1 MGWGLTLSE
10 PVFPGSEPRYPTL
23 GDLEHTVLEV
33 VSDIGYG
40 KEVADNVQGF
50 IKIRLAGLRFGTTG
64 RFLEGGRPLDFGE
77 LLKRNV
83 VFEIEDVGDD
93 KDKAFLMGSI
103 LIRLFEYLSM
113 EQ

>member
-1 MGWGLTLSE
+1 MGWGLPLSE
-10 PVFPGSEPRYPTL
+10 PVFPGSEPRYPA
-23 GDLEHTVLEV
+23 LEV

-40 KEVADNVQGF
+40 KEVAENVQGF

-64 RFLEGGRPLDFGE
+64 RFLGGGRPLDFGE

-103 LIRLFEYLSM
+103 LIRLVEYLSM